1 MINTK
6 VANIPAGIEDGG
18 IEFFT
23 TKNDLKALIK
33 GRIVE
38 FENFPLSIVTTLRNL
53 LDNDNEAN
61 IALDELGMNKYP
73 ERLKT
78 YTACRFGGFN
88 NIPDID
94 KNGIIHDGYW
104 NCGNRGICP
113 FEGRICKPVAVKNGI
128 LSRKE
133 IQIIKTLS
141 SGDKEP
147 VVAESIGISFNTL
160 VNHKYNI
167 NKKMGVT
174 SKFLMI
180 IKAMRLNLINV

>member
-18 IEFFT
+18 IEIFA
-23 TKNDLKALIK
+23 TKNNLKALIRGK
-33 GRIVE
+33 IVE
-38 FENFPLSIVTTLRNL
+38 FEDFPISVVSTLRNL
-53 LDNDNEAN
+53 LDRDIDAN
-61 IALDELGMNKYP
+61 FALDELGITDYP

-78 YTACRFGGFN
+78 YSACRFGGFN
-88 NIPDID
+88 NVPDID
-94 KNGIIHDGYW
+94 KNGNVHDAYW
-104 NCGNRGICP
+104 NCGNRGSCP
-113 FEGRICKPVAVKNGI
+113 FEGRICKPVTVKNGV
-128 LSRKE
+128 LSKKE

-147 VVAESIGISFNTL
+147 VVAENMGISFNTL
-160 VNHKYNI
+160 VTHKYNI

-180 IKAMRLNLINV
+180 IKAMSLNLIST